1 MNLKLL
7 NPRLLVFLVISIS
20 TLIWAFYKPLFSY
33 EKYISLNAI
42 LNYCLFFILILT
54 AAFIMEKIRFSSKK
68 EITLQRFQYEK
79 TGQSQ
84 VIYKEAMILASIAMI
99 AQLLWIARMIALKG
113 VGPLFQ
119 LVILNHDFET
129 FKLTVVNKTT
139 MSGVTTLTQL
149 GILASGMY
157 ALYVFGLKN
166 KGRFLIWLFILFP
179 GVLRGMFF
187 SERLAL
193 MEGVIPVLVMA
204 VLFQKVRL
212 TFTKIILGTLS
223 FVIFFSMA
231 EGLRSYSYYAKT
243 GVAQGGIYAYGFSR
257 FADYIS
263 SSVNHSM
270 AMVDLANRIVGFPQ
284 LLFSSILSVID
295 RGANSSIGTM
305 LGSKEGAQ
313 AYLNVKNSIYS
324 APDYTNMGFFGSVFQ
339 DAGYLYIF
347 YAILY
352 GTIIGLAYKGLR
364 NYEFSWIVV
373 YPIIFISVLE
383 SYRIPY
389 LFDVRAFY
397 PLLYMLIRYFVLS
410 YQKQKQKQMQ
420 PRPSPFLQKAPARAR
435 SGHGLVRR
443 VP

>member
-1 MNLKLL
+1 VNLKLM
-7 NPRLLVFLVISIS
+7 NPRLLIFWAISIS

-33 EKYISLNAI
+33 EKYISLTGI
-42 LNYCLFFILILT
+42 LNYSLFFILILT
-54 AAFIMEKIRFSSKK
+54 SAFIVEKTKLSQKK
-68 EITLQRFQYEK
+68 EVSLEQFQLETGLRGRF
-79 TGQSQ
+79 
-84 VIYKEAMILASIAMI
+84 IYKEAMILASIAMA

-113 VGPLFQ
+113 FGPLFQ
-119 LVILNHDFET
+119 MVVLNHDFEN

-139 MSGVTTLTQL
+139 MSGITTLTQL

-166 KGRFLIWLFILFP
+166 KGRLAIWLFILFP

-193 MEGVIPVLVMA
+193 MEVVIPILVMA
-204 VLFQKVRL
+204 VLFQKIRL
-212 TFTKIILGTLS
+212 TLTKIVIGMIS
-223 FVIFFSMA
+223 FVVFFSVA
-231 EGLRSYSYYAKT
+231 EGLRSYTYYAKT
-243 GVAQGGIYAYGFSR
+243 GVAQGGIYSYGFSR

-270 AMVDLANRIVGFPQ
+270 AMVDLSDRIVGFPQ

-295 RGANSSIGTM
+295 RGPNSSLGVM
-305 LGSKEGAQ
+305 LGSTEGQQ

-324 APDYTNMGFFGSVFQ
+324 AQDYTNMGFFGSIFQ

-352 GTIIGLAYKGLR
+352 GTIIGLAYKGLK

-373 YPIIFISVLE
+373 YPIIFISILE

-397 PLLYMLIRYFVLS
+397 PLLYITARYLILS
-410 YQKQKQKQMQ
+410 YQKQK
-420 PRPSPFLQKAPARAR
+420 RPLMSDIYL
-435 SGHGLVRR
+435 RR
-443 VP
+443 LI

>member
-1 MNLKLL
+1 VNLKLM
-7 NPRLLVFLVISIS
+7 NPRLLIFLAISIS

-33 EKYISLNAI
+33 EKYISLTGI
-42 LNYCLFFILILT
+42 LNYSLFFILILT
-54 AAFIMEKIRFSSKK
+54 SAFIVEKTKLSQKK
-68 EITLQRFQYEK
+68 EVSLEQFQLETGLRGRF
-79 TGQSQ
+79 
-84 VIYKEAMILASIAMI
+84 IYKEAMILASIAMA

-113 VGPLFQ
+113 FGPLFQ
-119 LVILNHDFET
+119 MVVLNHYFEN

-139 MSGVTTLTQL
+139 MSGITTLTQL

-166 KGRFLIWLFILFP
+166 KGRLAIWLFILFP

-193 MEGVIPVLVMA
+193 MEVVIPILVMA
-204 VLFQKVRL
+204 VLFQKIRL
-212 TFTKIILGTLS
+212 TLTKIVIGMIS
-223 FVIFFSMA
+223 FVVFFSVA
-231 EGLRSYSYYAKT
+231 EGLRSYTYYAKT
-243 GVAQGGIYAYGFSR
+243 GVAQGGIYSYGFSR

-270 AMVDLANRIVGFPQ
+270 AMVDLSDRIVGFPQ

-295 RGANSSIGTM
+295 RGPNSSLGVM
-305 LGSKEGAQ
+305 LGSTEGQQ

-324 APDYTNMGFFGSVFQ
+324 AQDYTNMGFFGSIFQ

-352 GTIIGLAYKGLR
+352 GTIIGLAYKGLK

-373 YPIIFISVLE
+373 YPIIFISILE

-397 PLLYMLIRYFVLS
+397 PLLYITARYLILS
-410 YQKQKQKQMQ
+410 YQKQK
-420 PRPSPFLQKAPARAR
+420 RPLMSDIYL
-435 SGHGLVRR
+435 RR
-443 VP
+443 LI

>member
-1 MNLKLL
+1 MNLKLM
-7 NPRLLVFLVISIS
+7 NPRLLIFLATSIS

-33 EKYISLNAI
+33 EKYLSLTAI
-42 LNYCLFFILILT
+42 LNYSLFFILILT
-54 AAFIMEKIRFSSKK
+54 AAFVVEKINLSPKK
-68 EITLQRFQYEK
+68 VISLEQLQREK
-79 TGQSQ
+79 AGYSQ
-84 VIYKEAMILASIAMI
+84 VVFREAMILAMIAMA

-113 VGPLFQ
+113 AGPLFE
-119 LVILNHDFET
+119 LVVLNHDFET

-157 ALYVFGLKN
+157 ALYVFGLKQ
-166 KGRFLIWLFILFP
+166 KGRLLIWLFILFP

-193 MEGVIPVLVMA
+193 MEVVIPILVMA
-204 VLFQKVRL
+204 VLFQRIRL
-212 TFTKIILGTLS
+212 TITKIMIGTLS
-223 FVIFFSMA
+223 FVIFFSVA
-231 EGLRSYSYYAKT
+231 EGLRSYTYYAKT
-243 GVAQGGIYAYGFSR
+243 GVAQGGIYSYGFSR

-270 AMVDLANRIVGFPQ
+270 AMVDLANRVVGFPQ
-284 LLFSSILSVID
+284 LLFSSILSVVD
-295 RGANSSIGTM
+295 RGANSSIGAM

-313 AYLNVKNSIYS
+313 AYLNVKNSLYS
-324 APDYTNMGFFGSVFQ
+324 APDYTNMGFFGSIFQ

-347 YAILY
+347 YAIFY
-352 GTIIGLAYKGLR
+352 GTIIGLAYKGLK
-364 NYEFSWIVV
+364 NYQFSWIVV

-397 PLLYMLIRYFVLS
+397 PLLYMMIRYLVLS
-410 YQKQKQKQMQ
+410 YQKQKQ
-420 PRPSPFLQKAPARAR
+420 PRIAPFPAQI
-435 SGHGLVRR
+435 S
-443 VP
+443 